1 LNPIKPSS
9 LCLFSL
15 SLLVACGSPPQKK
28 TGDEPSA
35 HKDALALIR
44 EEGME
49 RSQVMEYAWHLTD
62 RIGPRLSGSSNIRQ
76 AQQWS
81 KQTMDEIGLS
91 DTAIEY
97 WGEHGVRWDLEYLS
111 LHMLEPDYQ
120 PLSGFPLAFTRGL
133 DGKIEARAV
142 KVIIRSEEDMEQY
155 RGKLRGTIILTTPPR
170 QLGPRFEAQAIR
182 HAEESLGAFE
192 RAGADLNM
200 AKRRQETWMRNP
212 PRGRVPTDQ
221 LEAFYR
227 AEGVLAVF
235 QAARGGDG
243 TIFVSGRRDRRL
255 ESVQN
260 SMPTIAIA
268 AEHYNRMYRLVDRG
282 VPVTIQAEMRIAI
295 DAEDTS
301 EYNVIGEIK
310 GTDLADELVMIGGH
324 LDSWHSGTGATDNAS
339 GSAVALEAMRILKAS
354 GLEPRR
360 TIRMALW
367 SNEEGGLR
375 GSRGYVKKTF
385 GNPKEGT
392 TPAWDKFSV
401 YFNTDNGT
409 GQVRGVHLQG
419 NERVAGL
426 FAEWM
431 QPFHEDKMQTISR
444 FSNTSTD
451 HVAFDQ
457 AGLPGFQFVQD
468 RIEYRTRTHHTNM
481 DVYDKL
487 IEDDLKLNAV
497 VMASFAYLAA
507 MREDRILRKPAVVES
522 DDQ

>member
-1 LNPIKPSS
+1 M
-9 LCLFSL
+9 
-15 SLLVACGSPPQKK
+15 Q
-28 TGDEPSA
+28 
-35 HKDALALIR
+35 
-44 EEGME
+44 
-49 RSQVMEYAWHLTD
+49 RSEVMEYAWHLTD

-81 KQTMDEIGLS
+81 KLTMDEIGLS
-91 DTAIEY
+91 DTAIDY

-111 LHMLEPDYQ
+111 LHMIEPDYQ
-120 PLSGFPLAFTRGL
+120 PLLGFPLAFTPGL
-133 DGKIEARAV
+133 EGKVRAQAV
-142 KVIIRSEEDMEQY
+142 KVIIRSKEDLEQY
-155 RGKLRGTIILTTPPR
+155 RGKLNGAIILTTPPR

-182 HAEESLGAFE
+182 HGEESLGAFE

-212 PRGRVPTDQ
+212 PRGQVSTAE
-221 LEAFYR
+221 LEAFYK

-243 TIFVSGRRDRRL
+243 TIFVSGRRDRSL
-255 ESVQN
+255 AGIQN
-260 SMPTIAIA
+260 SLPNIAIA
-268 AEHYNRMYRLVDRG
+268 AEHYNRMFRLVDRG
-282 VPVTIQAEMRIAI
+282 VPVSIEAEVRIAI
-295 DAEDTS
+295 DEGDTG

-310 GTDLADELVMIGGH
+310 GSDLADELVMIGGH

-385 GNPKEGT
+385 GNPREGT

-419 NERVAGL
+419 NEQLADL

-431 QPFHEDKMQTISR
+431 IPFHGDRMQTVSR

-457 AGLPGFQFVQD
+457 AGLPGLQFIQD
-468 RIEYRTRTHHTNM
+468 RVEYRTRTHHTNM

-487 IEDDLKLNAV
+487 IEDDLKINAV

-507 MREDRILRKPAVVES
+507 MRDERIPRKPISTETS
-522 DDQ
+522 GQ

>member
-1 LNPIKPSS
+1 M
-9 LCLFSL
+9 
-15 SLLVACGSPPQKK
+15 Q
-28 TGDEPSA
+28 
-35 HKDALALIR
+35 
-44 EEGME
+44 
-49 RSQVMEYAWHLTD
+49 RSEVMEYAWHLTD

-81 KQTMDEIGLS
+81 KLTMDEIGLS
-91 DTAIEY
+91 DTAIDY

-111 LHMLEPDYQ
+111 LHMIEPDYQ
-120 PLSGFPLAFTRGL
+120 PLLGFPLAFTPGL
-133 DGKIEARAV
+133 EGKVRAQAV
-142 KVIIRSEEDMEQY
+142 KVIIRSKEDLEQY
-155 RGKLRGTIILTTPPR
+155 RGKLNGAIILTTPPR

-182 HAEESLGAFE
+182 HGEESLGAFE

-212 PRGRVPTDQ
+212 PRGQVSTAE
-221 LEAFYR
+221 LEAFYK

-243 TIFVSGRRDRRL
+243 TIFVSGRRDRSL
-255 ESVQN
+255 AGIQN
-260 SMPTIAIA
+260 SLPNLAIA
-268 AEHYNRMYRLVDRG
+268 AEHYNRMFRLVDRG
-282 VPVTIQAEMRIAI
+282 VPVSIEAEVRIAI
-295 DAEDTS
+295 DEGDTG

-310 GTDLADELVMIGGH
+310 GSDLADELVMIGGH

-385 GNPKEGT
+385 GNPREGT

-419 NERVAGL
+419 NEQLADL

-431 QPFHEDKMQTISR
+431 IPFHGDRMQTVSR

-457 AGLPGFQFVQD
+457 AGLPGLQFIQD
-468 RIEYRTRTHHTNM
+468 RVEYRTRTHHTNM

-487 IEDDLKLNAV
+487 IEDDLKINAV

-507 MREDRILRKPAVVES
+507 MRDERIPRKPISTETS
-522 DDQ
+522 GQ